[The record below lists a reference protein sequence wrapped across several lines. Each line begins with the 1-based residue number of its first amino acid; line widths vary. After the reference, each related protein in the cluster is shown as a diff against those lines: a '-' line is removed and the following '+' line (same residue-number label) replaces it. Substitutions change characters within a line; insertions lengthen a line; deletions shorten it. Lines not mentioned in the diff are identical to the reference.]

1 MLGGQR
7 SGLRPLCWSHL
18 FSTSKLLTEIFH
30 KKNKDSGIEEMQLF
44 RQQSEKSFGV
54 QHGRK
59 NDKAGEGFAEGQ
71 DSASLIVAR
80 EAKLNPSE
88 LIHPGPC
95 LHSDTKGYQSMK
107 PVETRKK
114 VVFGR
119 IGCRRS
125 A

>member
-1 MLGGQR
+1 
-7 SGLRPLCWSHL
+7 
-18 FSTSKLLTEIFH
+18 
-30 KKNKDSGIEEMQLF
+30 MQLF

-59 NDKAGEGFAEGQ
+59 NDRVGEGCGEGQ

-114 VVFGR
+114 NCIWKDWVQMFSLKL
-119 IGCRRS
+119 RRKKVLFS
-125 A
+125 